1 MTGPA
6 PAAAS
11 GPHNLEGLAW
21 RLVDLLLVTVS
32 LALVKLLGEVYA
44 AIQLVFLRSVVGLMA
59 LTPWIA
65 QGGWRHVRT
74 RRPWLH
80 LLRVGLTVIALT
92 TSFHALTTLSLAEV
106 ITINHTRPLILTV
119 LAWLVLRE
127 VVSGRR
133 WGFTALG
140 FVGLLVMVAPDLMTA
155 GQTHADAGRLVAL
168 GLLTLGAACGTG
180 AVIVQKI
187 LSQEDGEGVLML
199 VYSVALV
206 VMTAIPAAIAW
217 TPPSLADWPVI
228 LAVGLTAIA
237 GQFCF
242 IRAHRLAEASYLA
255 PVGYLH
261 MVFGLAIGFLA
272 FGEVPTAPMLAG
284 AAIIAVCVLLGGR
297 ERVSKR

>member
-6 PAAAS
+6 VAGTP
-11 GPHNLEGLAW
+11 GPRNLEGLAW
-21 RLVDLLLVTVS
+21 RLGDLLLVTVS

-44 AIQLVFLRSVVGLMA
+44 AIQLVFLRSVVGLLA

-65 QGGWRHVRT
+65 QGGWRHIRT
-74 RRPWLH
+74 RHPWLH
-80 LLRVGLTVIALT
+80 LLRVGLTIIALT
-92 TSFHALTTLSLAEV
+92 TSFHALTTLTLAEV
-106 ITINHTRPLILTV
+106 ITINHTRPLILTL

-127 VVSGRR
+127 LVSRRR
-133 WGFTALG
+133 WTFTALG
-140 FVGLLVMVAPDLMTA
+140 FVGLVVMVAPDLMAA
-155 GQTHADAGRLVAL
+155 GQSQTDADRLLAL
-168 GLLTLGAACGTG
+168 GLLTLGAACGTA
-180 AVIVQKI
+180 AVVVQKI
-187 LSQEDGEGVLML
+187 LSRDEGEGVLML

-206 VMTAIPAAIAW
+206 IVAAVPAALVWI
-217 TPPSLADWPVI
+217 PPSLADWPVI

-272 FGEVPTAPMLAG
+272 FGEVPTASMLAG
-284 AAIIAVCVLLGGR
+284 AAIIAACVLLGSR
-297 ERVSKR
+297 DRSP